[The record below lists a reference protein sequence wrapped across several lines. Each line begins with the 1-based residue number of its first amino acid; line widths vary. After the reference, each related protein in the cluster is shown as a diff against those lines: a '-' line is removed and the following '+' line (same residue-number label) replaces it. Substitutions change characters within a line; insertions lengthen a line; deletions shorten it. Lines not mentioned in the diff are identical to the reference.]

1 MVGSKRASPSYRR
14 EVKVLKRVGK
24 YTFLFILLFLP
35 FIKPPSG
42 YTSSPFGPMLWFEVN
57 QQGEIQSKYWK
68 IQLTPQ
74 GEVFQARTHP
84 VENSYL
90 LTPLEKTP
98 AFVIRFS
105 TYAPDN
111 PRNRGLTFGLSQGY
125 PSSRKTPVLLL
136 AFLGNNTFSYYDGAT
151 WRPLFRY
158 TPGLEYH
165 FVLRVD
171 IPLAEARIQA
181 NDISTP
187 PFLFTF
193 PSATVE
199 YFFFHNWGSGDLV
212 TARDFSWASGIPAPV
227 GLSIKFS
234 GPREVVLSWDYPYS
248 VEVQGFWIERSG
260 LLLGAVSPQQ
270 RTFRDYHLPVGRGYA
285 YTLRAFTGQP
295 LGDYAYIPETMESL
309 PTWPVTVYIP
319 AYPELPTA
327 DLSQNLEVDVMVYGG
342 TPAGVTSAIAS
353 AEEGAKVLLVLH
365 EDRVGG
371 MMSGGLGITDLRYR
385 QTMGGL
391 FKRFVSRVRQFYE
404 ETYGK
409 DSFQFRDCNEGLYF
423 EPGVAEALLREMIG
437 EQPRIRVAPFQQLK
451 GVKRQKVFLKRGFNQ
466 GFLAFYKPAEALLQD
481 RRTGRRSVVRA
492 KIFID
497 ASYEGDLSAM
507 AGVRYR
513 IGRES
518 AKETGEE
525 YAGEVYWSWETMEKV
540 AGSGEGDRRIQ
551 AYNYRVTLTNRPTNR
566 VAILRPSL
574 YSLFYP
580 RYLPIAEDV
589 RQGRITSIRQGIYFG
604 RLPNDKY
611 DINNMGRYWPSTDFI
626 GENYDYPETG
636 PEARRWIARRHREY
650 LLGLLYFM
658 QNDPSLPESFREE
671 ARQWGLPKDE
681 YLTSGH
687 FPPQLYVRE
696 ARRIVGYYTF
706 KEQDA
711 RSLPGQERAP
721 IHSDSIAV
729 ADYPLDSHATR
740 NREPEH
746 PQELEGFFYLP
757 RITVP
762 SQIPYRILLPQH
774 WEGLL
779 VSCAVSATHVGYGTL
794 RLEPIYMAMGEACGV
809 SAGLSLRR
817 HIPLTFLPV
826 RILQEELLRR
836 GCKITFFRD
845 VGEDAPDFLPLQLWG
860 TQGFFEGYFAWPEA
874 PVEGRTALRWWVQ
887 AWAYSDPRI
896 RSQIYSHQSPEGIT
910 LAQIEEGI
918 RSFLQRRGIG
928 EESLLSGKTEVSVE
942 DLQRWLSL
950 LPFGRRP
957 GGLKGFFKNPQRITR
972 GELCRLLW
980 EMVR

>member
-1 MVGSKRASPSYRR
+1 M
-14 EVKVLKRVGK
+14 LKRVGEYK
-24 YTFLFILLFLP
+24 FLFTLLSLL
-35 FIKPPSG
+35 ITNPPLGYASSSSG
-42 YTSSPFGPMLWFEVN
+42 TRPWFEVN
-57 QQGEIQSKYWK
+57 QQGRIERKYWK
-68 IQLTPQ
+68 IQQTPQ

-84 VENSYL
+84 IENSYL
-90 LTPLEKTP
+90 LTPLERTP

-105 TYAPDN
+105 TQAPDN
-111 PRNRGLTFGLSQGY
+111 PLNRGLTFGLSQGY
-125 PSSRKTPVLLL
+125 PSSRKIPILLL
-136 AFLGNNTFSYYDGAT
+136 AFLGNHTLSYYDGAT
-151 WRPLFRY
+151 WRPLLRY

-165 FVLRVD
+165 LTLRVD
-171 IPLAEARIQA
+171 VPLAEAMIQA
-181 NDISTP
+181 NDILTP

-193 PSATVE
+193 PSDSVG
-199 YFFFHNWGSGDLV
+199 YFFFHNWGSGNWV
-212 TARDFSWASGIPAPV
+212 TAQNFSWEPGIPAPI
-227 GLSIKFS
+227 GLSAKLLGS
-234 GPREVVLSWDYPYS
+234 QEVVLTWGYPYP
-248 VEVQGFWIERSG
+248 VNVKGFRIERSG
-260 LLLGAVSPQQ
+260 HLLGMVSPQR
-270 RTFRDYHLPVGRGYA
+270 RTYRDSGLPAGRGYA
-285 YTLRAFTGQP
+285 YTVLAFTQDG
-295 LGDYAYIPETMESL
+295 ESL
-309 PTWPVTVYIP
+309 PTWPATVYIP
-319 AYPELPTA
+319 LYRQLPSA
-327 DLSQNLEVDVMVYGG
+327 DLSQNLEVEVLVYGG
-342 TPAGVTSAIAS
+342 TPAGVAAAIAS
-353 AEEGAKVLLVLH
+353 AEEGAEVLLVLP

-391 FKRFVSRVRQFYE
+391 FKRFVRRVRRFYE
-404 ETYGK
+404 ETYGR
-409 DSFQFRDCNEGLYF
+409 DSLQYRDCNEGLYF
-423 EPGVAEALLREMIG
+423 EPGVAEALLKEMIG
-437 EQPRIRVAPFQQLK
+437 EQRRIRVVLFQQLK
-451 GVKRQKVFLKRGFNQ
+451 AVKRQRVRLKRGWNQ
-466 GFLAFYKPAEALLQD
+466 EFLALYRPTEVGFQD
-481 RRTGRRSVVRA
+481 GRTGRKSTVRA

-507 AGVRYR
+507 AGARYR

-525 YAGEVYWSWETMEKV
+525 YAGEVYWSWETMERV
-540 AGSGEGDRRIQ
+540 AGSGIGDRRIQ
-551 AYNYRVTLTNRPTNR
+551 AYNYRVTLTNRPANR

-574 YSLFYP
+574 YSVFYH

-589 RQGRITSIRQGIYFG
+589 RQGRITSIRQVIYFG

-626 GENYDYPETG
+626 EENKDYPETG
-636 PEARRWIARRHREY
+636 SEARKWIARRHREY

-681 YLTSGH
+681 YPASDH

-721 IHSDSIAV
+721 VHPDSVAI

-740 NREPEH
+740 NREPNH

-762 SQIPYRILLPQH
+762 SQVPYRILLPQH

-779 VSCAVSATHVGYGTL
+779 VPCAVSATHVGYGTL

-809 SAGLSLRR
+809 AAGLSLRR
-817 HIPLTFLPV
+817 RIPLTFLPV

-845 VGEDAPDFLPLQLWG
+845 IEEDTPDFLPLQFWG
-860 TQGFFEGYFAWPEA
+860 TRGFFEGYSARPED
-874 PVEGRTALRWWVQ
+874 PVEEHTALRWWVQ
-887 AWAYSDPRI
+887 AWAYSDPRV
-896 RSQIYSHQSPEGIT
+896 RSQIYPRQSPEGLT
-910 LAQIEEGI
+910 LSQIEEGV
-918 RSFLQRRGIG
+918 RSFLQRRGI
-928 EESLLSGKTEVSVE
+928 EEELLLSGKGGVSEE

-957 GGLKGFFKNPQRITR
+957 RDLKGFFKNPQQITR